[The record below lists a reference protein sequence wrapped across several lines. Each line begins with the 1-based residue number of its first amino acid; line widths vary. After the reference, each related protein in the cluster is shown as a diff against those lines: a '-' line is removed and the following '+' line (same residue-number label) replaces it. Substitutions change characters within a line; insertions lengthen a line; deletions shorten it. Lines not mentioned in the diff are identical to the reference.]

1 MTKANST
8 TGLSTGAL
16 AYLLR
21 NPELGPV
28 RVQGGVAG
36 RLNVYPLRG
45 EAHETLTVDATE
57 LRPFPLYEGLSVHVV
72 PQEPAAAH
80 RTARLLSVDV
90 GGALRR
96 GLVSLD
102 GVEEW
107 VEESHVIPL
116 ASESK
121 DPLGLLENAEYR
133 SPRRFF
139 ARRDLRDTLYELHRD
154 SEGIPTLFGARVRP
168 LAHQLYAVRRILWN
182 RAPRF
187 VLADEVGLG
196 KTIEAGYVI
205 QALTAADPTC
215 PVLVIT
221 PGAMARQWLCELYL
235 RFGARVFSEV
245 SAPRWEK
252 ADTSERHL
260 LAQQKWLIVSTTA
273 LEGHADLR
281 ALLAER
287 AWGMVVVDE
296 AHQVPPRHQLYPWLR
311 KIAERAH
318 GFLALSATPS
328 KRETEGL
335 LGLLALVSPDVYSPE
350 DTATLQHRLDA
361 KKRIWD
367 ALAYSTELLEATRQ
381 AGEALDEVAIADI
394 AGYWDEVASDDPIF
408 QKLLGQFRSGEG
420 EDALDQL
427 IGYVQEFHRIDHRLI
442 RTRRATLAVLD
453 LPRNPRMGQ
462 VAEYEATAVE
472 KLLAEHLDRLSA
484 SPGLT
489 VEQWAL
495 RGLYQRFACTTAEH
509 FLAFLR
515 ARKEALKGPMK
526 LSPPGLARALRS
538 DPGAEEETSLIQRLI
553 ATTPPLPDEGA
564 WRTKAQG
571 LVEEWVEEGPCA
583 RFRWAVD
590 WIRAR
595 LAEDRA
601 RKILVFSQERE
612 NVEDFGRYLHQELP
626 QAGMRLFHYLLD
638 PQELEEAAWKFQ
650 TDARCHVL
658 VSDEL
663 GGEGRNFEMAWAVLH
678 LDVPASVTRLEQR
691 IGRLDR
697 IGRPQA
703 HPIHTVLLHG
713 PSRTEQLLV
722 QLHTEVFQVQDR
734 SIGGLEF
741 DLLRLQQSVSDA
753 AYGKDTEG
761 VAERLREE
769 IDRRLAETDKEFET
783 SLDSSRPEL
792 DRANEFAEILEGTD
806 PEPAQKALIAWS
818 RALGFRDDGIGN
830 NLIQLQWEAD
840 QLEAPLLGV
849 GRTERIAG
857 TFSRKRALEENRV
870 QFFAPGHR
878 LVDTLVDALDTTP
891 IGRATIFRRSGLGP
905 QNRGQIFLVALVRN
919 VLRGTVPAGLLVRAR
934 SELWPR
940 IEQVV
945 LKIDP
950 RNEEE
955 PVVVT
960 DPALRERLLAPYR
973 GKELDPKV
981 EHEQLS
987 AFATPALW
995 VATRGGVARALEIAR
1010 ETIKEDHEMAAD
1022 VLEDLLQHEL
1032 GYYQGVSE
1040 RESPAEAARAREE
1053 LDVRRA
1059 LVDSVRQATVEL
1071 DALAMVLGA

>member
-8 TGLSTGAL
+8 TGLTTGAL

-28 RVQGGVAG
+28 RVQDGVAG
-36 RLNVYPLRG
+36 RLKIRPLRG
-45 EAHETLTVDATE
+45 EAHETILVDAAE

-80 RTARLLSVDV
+80 QTARLLSVDA

-96 GLVSLD
+96 ALVSLD
-102 GVEEW
+102 GAEQW
-107 VEESHVIPL
+107 VEESRVIPL

-121 DPLGLLENAEYR
+121 EPLGLLENAEYR

-139 ARRDLRDTLYELHRD
+139 ARRDLRNTLYELHRD

-205 QALTAADPTC
+205 QALTAADPNC
-215 PVLVIT
+215 PVLVVT

-252 ADTSERHL
+252 ADTLERQS

-273 LEGHADLR
+273 LEAHTDLR
-281 ALLAER
+281 ELLANR
-287 AWGMVVVDE
+287 AWGLVVVDE
-296 AHQVPPRHQLYPWLR
+296 AHQVPPRHRLYPWLR
-311 KIAERAH
+311 TLAQRAH

-335 LGLLALVSPDVYSPE
+335 LGLLALVSPDVYAPE
-350 DTATLQHRLDA
+350 DTAALQHRLDA

-381 AGEALDEVAIADI
+381 AGEELDEGAIASI
-394 AGYWDEVASDDPIF
+394 AGYWDEVASDDPLF

-420 EDALDQL
+420 EEALDQL

-442 RTRRATLAVLD
+442 RTRRATLDVLK
-453 LPRNPRMGQ
+453 LSRNPRMGQ
-462 VAEYEATAVE
+462 VAGYEATAVE
-472 KLLAEHLDRLSA
+472 KLLAEHLDRLSD

-489 VEQWAL
+489 MEQWAL
-495 RGLYQRFACTTAEH
+495 RGLYQRFACTTPEH
-509 FLAFLR
+509 FLAFLLV
-515 ARKEALKGPMK
+515 RKKALGGPMK
-526 LSPPGLARALRS
+526 PPPPELARALRS

-553 ATTPPLPDEGA
+553 ATTPPLPDEDS
-564 WRTKAQG
+564 WRAKAQG
-571 LVEEWVEEGPCA
+571 LVEEWLEEGPCA
-583 RFRWAVD
+583 RYRWAVD
-590 WIRAR
+590 WLRAR
-595 LAEDRA
+595 LAEDRT

-612 NVEDFGRYLHQELP
+612 NVEDFGKYLHEELP
-626 QAGMRLFHYLLD
+626 QAGMRLFHHRLD
-638 PQELEEAAWKFQ
+638 PQELEEAAWRFQ
-650 TDARCHVL
+650 TDAKCRVL

-678 LDVPASVTRLEQR
+678 LDVPASVARLEQR

-697 IGRPQA
+697 VGRPPD

-713 PSRTEQLLV
+713 PNRTEQLLV

-741 DLLRLQQSVSDA
+741 DLPQLQQSVSDA
-753 AYGKDTEG
+753 ACGKDAEG
-761 VAERLREE
+761 VAERLRKE
-769 IDRRLAETDKEFET
+769 IDRRLAETDKEFEA

-792 DRANEFAEILEGTD
+792 DRAREFAEILDETE
-806 PEPAQKALIAWS
+806 PESAQQALTAWS
-818 RALGFRDDGIGN
+818 RALGFRDDSIGN
-830 NLIQLQWEAD
+830 SLLQLQWEEN
-840 QLEAPLLGV
+840 QLESPLPGV
-849 GRTERIAG
+849 RRAERVAG
-857 TFSRKRALEENRV
+857 TFSRKRALEDNRV

-905 QNRGQIFLVALVRN
+905 QNRGQFFLVALVRG

-934 SELWPR
+934 SGLWPR

-950 RNEEE
+950 RNEAE
-955 PVVVT
+955 PVEVT
-960 DPALRERLLAPYR
+960 DAALRERLLASYR

-995 VATRGGVARALEIAR
+995 VATRSGIARALELAR
-1010 ETIKEDHEMAAD
+1010 ETLKEDHEMVAGE
-1022 VLEDLLQHEL
+1022 LEESLQHEL
-1032 GYYQGVSE
+1032 GYYQSVIE
-1040 RESPAEAARAREE
+1040 RESPAEAERARAE
-1053 LDVRRA
+1053 LVVHKA

-1071 DALAMVLGA
+1071 DALAMVLGT

>member
-8 TGLSTGAL
+8 MGLTTGAL

-28 RVQGGVAG
+28 RVQDGVAG
-36 RLNVYPLRG
+36 RLKIRPLRG
-45 EAHETLTVDATE
+45 EAHETILVDATE

-72 PQEPAAAH
+72 PPDPTAAH
-80 RTARLLSVDV
+80 QTTRLLSVDV
-90 GGALRR
+90 GGTLRR
-96 GLVSLD
+96 GLVNLD
-102 GVEEW
+102 GAEEW
-107 VEESHVIPL
+107 VEESRVVPL

-139 ARRDLRDTLYELHRD
+139 ARRDLRNTLYELHRD

-182 RAPRF
+182 RTPRF

-205 QALTAADPTC
+205 QALTAADPNC
-215 PVLVIT
+215 SVLVVT

-252 ADTSERHL
+252 ADTSERHS

-281 ALLAER
+281 ALLANR
-287 AWGMVVVDE
+287 AWGLVVVDE
-296 AHQVPPRHQLYPWLR
+296 AHQMPPRHRLYPWLR
-311 KIAERAH
+311 TLAERAH

-335 LGLLALVSPDVYSPE
+335 LGLLALVSPDAYSPE
-350 DTATLQHRLDA
+350 DTAALQHRLDA

-367 ALAYSTELLEATRQ
+367 ALAYSTELLDATRQ
-381 AGEALDEVAIADI
+381 AGEELDENAIASI
-394 AGYWDEVASDDPIF
+394 AGYWDEVATDDPVF
-408 QKLLGQFRSGEG
+408 QKLLGQFCSGEG

-442 RTRRATLAVLD
+442 RTRRATLAVLE
-453 LPRNPRMGQ
+453 LPRNPRVGQ
-462 VAEYEATAVE
+462 VAGYEATAVE
-472 KLLAEHLDRLSA
+472 KLLAEHLDQLSA

-489 VEQWAL
+489 AEQWAL
-495 RGLYQRFACTTAEH
+495 RSLYQRFACTTPEH
-509 FLAFLR
+509 FLAFLL
-515 ARKEALKGPMK
+515 ARKKALGGPMK
-526 LSPPGLARALRS
+526 SAPLELARALRS

-553 ATTPPLPDEGA
+553 ATTPPLPDEDS

-571 LVEEWVEEGPCA
+571 LVEEWAEEGPCA
-583 RFRWAVD
+583 RYCWAVD
-590 WIRAR
+590 WIRSR
-595 LAEDRA
+595 LAEDQA

-612 NVEDFGRYLHQELP
+612 NVEDFGKYLRQELP
-626 QAGMRLFHYLLD
+626 QAGMRLFHHRLD
-638 PQELEEAAWKFQ
+638 PQELEEAAWRFQ
-650 TDARCHVL
+650 TDAKCRVL

-663 GGEGRNFEMAWAVLH
+663 GGEGRNFETAWAVLH

-697 IGRPQA
+697 VGRPPD

-713 PSRTEQLLV
+713 PNRTEQLLV

-741 DLLRLQQSVSDA
+741 DLPRLQQSVSDA
-753 AYGKDTEG
+753 ACGKKTEG

-792 DRANEFAEILEGTD
+792 DRAREFAEVLEATE
-806 PEPAQKALIAWS
+806 PEAAQKALIAWS

-830 NLIQLQWEAD
+830 GLIQLQWEAN
-840 QLEAPLLGV
+840 QLEAPLPSV
-849 GRTERIAG
+849 GRAERVAG

-878 LVDTLVDALDTTP
+878 LVDTLVDALDSTP
-891 IGRATIFRRSGLGP
+891 IGRATIFRRFGLGP
-905 QNRGQIFLVALVRN
+905 QNRGQLFLVALVRG
-919 VLRGTVPAGLLVRAR
+919 VLRGAVPAGLLVRAR

-945 LKIDP
+945 LQIDP
-950 RNEEE
+950 RNDEE
-955 PVVVT
+955 PVEVM
-960 DPALRERLLAPYR
+960 DEALRGRLLAAYR

-987 AFATPALW
+987 SFATSALW
-995 VATRGGVARALEIAR
+995 AATRSGVARALEIAR
-1010 ETIKEDHEMAAD
+1010 ATIKEDHEMVAD
-1022 VLEDLLQHEL
+1022 ELETLLQHEL
-1032 GYYQGVSE
+1032 GYYQSVSE
-1040 RESPAEAARAREE
+1040 RESPAEATRARAE
-1053 LDVRRA
+1053 LDVRKA
-1059 LVDSVRQATVEL
+1059 LVNSVRQATVEL
-1071 DALAMVLGA
+1071 DALAMILGA